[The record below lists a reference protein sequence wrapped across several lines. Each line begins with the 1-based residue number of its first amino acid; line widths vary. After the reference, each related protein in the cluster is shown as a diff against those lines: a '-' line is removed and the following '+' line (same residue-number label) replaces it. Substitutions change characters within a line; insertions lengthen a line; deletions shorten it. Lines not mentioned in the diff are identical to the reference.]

1 MFNECFDIAWGFY
14 NYFEN
19 HLKFKMSNLKIMSE
33 SIFSLTSS
41 MWKHLTNTLKLYFEF
56 LILKI
61 LIIKSWEAA
70 IIR

>member
-1 MFNECFDIAWGFY
+1 
-14 NYFEN
+14 
-19 HLKFKMSNLKIMSE
+19 MSNLKIMSE